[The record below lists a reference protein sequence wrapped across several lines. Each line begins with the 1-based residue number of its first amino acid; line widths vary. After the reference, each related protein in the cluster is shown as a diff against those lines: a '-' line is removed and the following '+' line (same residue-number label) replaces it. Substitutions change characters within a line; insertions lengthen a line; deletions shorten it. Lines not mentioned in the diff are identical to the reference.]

1 MTLELKQVMQQDDL
15 RLVDHALTQ
24 LEKGEAT
31 VTLPAA
37 LTPFLSELLRH
48 VRQGDELTVVTREQ
62 ELTTNEAALLLGVS
76 RPFLIHNLL
85 EAGIIPFHFVG
96 SHRRVSM
103 ADLLAYQQEKERQH
117 ALLDEIAREAQ
128 EMGLY

>member
-1 MTLELKQVMQQDDL
+1 MALELKQVMQQEDL

-48 VRQGDELTVVTREQ
+48 VRQGDELTVVTRGQ
-62 ELTTNEAALLLGVS
+62 ELTTNEAAVLLGVS

-117 ALLDEIAREAQ
+117 ALMDEIASEAQ

>member
-1 MTLELKQVMQQDDL
+1 MTLELKQVMQQEDL
-15 RLVDHALTQ
+15 RLVEHALTQ
-24 LEKGEAT
+24 LERGEAT
-31 VTLPAA
+31 VTLPAV

-48 VRQGDELTVVTREQ
+48 VRQGDELTVVTRGQ

-117 ALLDEIAREAQ
+117 KLMDEIAQEAQ